1 MSRSQ
6 NWRCGAH
13 SRRYGLYQL
22 YPGFEER
29 ILEALR
35 ILLDEEVEKRD
46 EMGLAKVGRDVSG
59 ASSL

>member
-1 MSRSQ
+1 M
-6 NWRCGAH
+6 
-13 SRRYGLYQL
+13 
-22 YPGFEER
+22 
-29 ILEALR
+29 LEALR